1 MTPYSSKIF
10 NSLLSAFASSQK
22 RHQQHASL
30 LKQLQTELIDSYY
43 DKTVL
48 NPNWLEWIVTTN
60 NTLLVRLQEGYSS
73 LSVQFAHALL
83 LEKLMS
89 YDHQAFPKREQPQN
103 KKDQEIFLQR
113 EYGFH
118 SLPFEHVKRSGI
130 SPLHHLSF
138 LSKGNAVGP
147 ALPVHVATLSHG

>member
-1 MTPYSSKIF
+1 MTPYSSRIF
-10 NSLLSAFASSQK
+10 NSLLSAFAASQK
-22 RHQQHASL
+22 RHQQHAL
-30 LKQLQTELIDSYY
+30 FLKQLQTELVDFYY

-60 NTLLVRLQEGYSS
+60 NTLHVRLQEGYTSAS
-73 LSVQFAHALL
+73 IQFAHELL

-89 YDHQAFPKREQPQN
+89 YDHQAFPTREQPQN
-103 KKDQEIFLQR
+103 RNDREIFLQR

-118 SLPFEHVKRSGI
+118 SLPFEQAKRSGI
-130 SPLHHLSF
+130 SPLRNLSF

-147 ALPVHVATLSHG
+147 MLPMHVATLSHG